1 MTAAVLTRAGRPG
14 EAQRIAAG
22 IWSRAAAAPDGS
34 GWAQCGYMAAAAV
47 NDPGRAAAWLG
58 RVALSGRELRAWG
71 EVSGVMDGLD
81 AARDGVFPWSNVA
94 GAPAVVEAAASV
106 RAALNRS
113 AADAARIL
121 EGT

>member
-1 MTAAVLTRAGRPG
+1 MTAAVLTSAGRSG

-22 IWSRAAAAPDGS
+22 IWSKAAAAPDGS

-58 RVALSGRELRAWG
+58 RVAASPLELRAWG
-71 EVSGVMDGLD
+71 EVSGLLDGLD

-94 GAPAVVEAAASV
+94 GAPAVAEAAASL
-106 RAALNRS
+106 RAALGRTAS
-113 AADAARIL
+113 DAARIL
-121 EGT
+121 DGV